1 MATISR
7 YTGGVV
13 ELTSDRL
20 EDLRARLQGE
30 VLLPDDADYDTAR
43 TVWNAAVDKR
53 PALIARGVDATD
65 VAEAVKFARRHDI
78 LVSVR
83 CGGHNI
89 AGKAIAENGLMI
101 DLTPICGV
109 QVEPENKTAVVGGGA
124 ALGDLDR
131 ATQAYSTPCAQAG
144 IDGERQNRS
153 GRMPR
158 WQIAQNSS
166 LHLRMN
172 A

>member
-1 MATISR
+1 LMATISR

-53 PALIARGVDATD
+53 PALIARCVDATD

-89 AGKAIAENGLMI
+89 AGKAVAENGLMI
-101 DLTPICGV
+101 DLTPIC
-109 QVEPENKTAVVGGGA
+109 ECKLNRRTRPPSWVV
-124 ALGDLDR
+124 ALR
-131 ATQAYSTPCAQAG
+131 WETSTGQPRHMGSRRPPGSSPTLVLAG
-144 IDGERQNRS
+144 
-153 GRMPR
+153 
-158 WQIAQNSS
+158 
-166 LHLRMN
+166 
-172 A
+172 